1 MTRELSDSTHA
12 ESIISLILNPMN
24 KKIMMRYLTL
34 CIGMMSVLGVNQA
47 VAQDKL
53 KFIETTYDFG
63 QVKEEDGPV
72 MHEFEFENVGED
84 SITITYVKA
93 SCGCTTPDWTRE
105 PVAPGDRGFV
115 RAQYNPRNRPGSFSK
130 SLRINSSGAGSTYVY
145 IKGMVIPRKKT
156 LEEELPIKMGA
167 LRVQNT
173 NINLGRITTEKE
185 SVAYIEMYND
195 SEDTVR
201 FLDQY
206 DGPAAVVV
214 TFDTLALAP
223 KEKAN
228 VMLTYDPNKEKDALG
243 SKNYGIAIY
252 TDEED
257 EGQKNFNV
265 RASVR
270 EYFAPMTDGE
280 KAKAPKLSIDDKLNN
295 AGRVNEGQTVEV
307 EYTLVNTGAGMLDV
321 RKVESS
327 CACLVAELDDYT
339 IKSGKSASMKLTL
352 DTSGM
357 RGGQNKTVYIYS
369 NDPQE
374 STQVVTIRV
383 TVIKK
388 G

>member
-1 MTRELSDSTHA
+1 
-12 ESIISLILNPMN
+12 MN

-145 IKGMVIPRKKT
+145 IKGTVIPRKKT